1 MEHALLYPGNTDTR
15 GMSDCSSLLLSP
27 GSRFANLGDR
37 LCAKLDAEK
46 VKDLSKDG
54 RRSGGRVD
62 VHSITAE
69 EVLEQ
74 VNKIFTPYRVK
85 FASPLSWFAV
95 WNGWLLCSIHPSL
108 SATPSAKVQNH
119 KLTSLVSERVARSF
133 SSPDLRIHLGGDAA

>member
-1 MEHALLYPGNTDTR
+1 MEPALWCPRKTDTR
-15 GMSDCSSLLLSP
+15 GKLDCSFLLLFQ
-27 GSRFANLGDR
+27 GSGLANSGDR
-37 LCAKLDAEK
+37 LYTKLDAEK
-46 VKDLSKDG
+46 VKDLVKDG
-54 RRSGGRVD
+54 RGSGGRVD

-74 VNKIFTPYRVK
+74 ANKVFAPYRVN

-95 WNGWLLCSIHPSL
+95 WNGWSLCSIHL
-108 SATPSAKVQNH
+108 SISAKVQTH